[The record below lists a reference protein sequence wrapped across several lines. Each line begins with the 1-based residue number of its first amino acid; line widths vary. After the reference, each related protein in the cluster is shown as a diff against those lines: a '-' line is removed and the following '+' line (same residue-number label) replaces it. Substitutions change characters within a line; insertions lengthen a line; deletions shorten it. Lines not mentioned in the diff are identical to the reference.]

1 MSKVKYSFKI
11 RKSIIVLI
19 SLLVISMFFLA
30 FSAGGFVVNFKEA
43 GFSAV
48 STLQKGIHS
57 ISSFFSDTVTA
68 VRELSDLKENYDTL
82 LKQMEK
88 YEELQRTSVDIKK
101 ENQTL
106 KDLLSFSQDLTAKNI
121 VCEVIAKD
129 PDAMYNGI
137 TINKGAKQGIKKDM
151 PVIAFQNGTTGLVG
165 KIIQVSR
172 STSMIMPIYDYQC
185 FVSARL
191 EKTRYEGLMNGNG
204 TVENN
209 LSIRYVKKRAK
220 EELEYGDRVITTGDG
235 YNYPKD
241 VAIGTISKIKSPDY
255 ETSLELEV
263 EPAIDFTRL
272 EYVFVLDMDSL
283 KELD

>member
-1 MSKVKYSFKI
+1 MSKVKFSFRI

-19 SLLVISMFFLA
+19 FLLVISLFFL
-30 FSAGGFVVNFKEA
+30 

-57 ISSFFSDTVTA
+57 ISSFFSNTVTA
-68 VRELSDLKENYDTL
+68 IQELSDLKENYDVL

-88 YEELQRTSVDIKK
+88 YEELQRTSVDIRK
-101 ENQTL
+101 ENETL
-106 KDLLSFSQDLTAKNI
+106 KELLSFSQDLKTKNI

-151 PVIAFQNGTTGLVG
+151 PVISFQNGTSGLVG
-165 KIIQVSR
+165 KIIQVGR
-172 STSMIMPIYDYQC
+172 TTSMIMPIYDYQC

-204 TVENN
+204 SVENN

-263 EPAIDFTRL
+263 EPAIDFSRL